1 MPPEYM
7 QGLLHTIESAVITVY
22 QEFPKLADKDVESAY
37 EKLGNYFKGIHA
49 GKDLE
54 EPTSNASRIQAIM
67 DKILNMIDM
76 REEMGADNGVVA
88 EGSAPSLES
97 FYARAFKVLGK
108 SARNW
113 RKRNGRTGYLSFI
126 STHVA

>member
-22 QEFPKLADKDVESAY
+22 KEFPKLSDKDVESAY

-54 EPTSNASRIQAIM
+54 EPLSNASRIQAII
-67 DKILNMIDM
+67 DEVLNMIDV
-76 REEMGADNGVVA
+76 REEMGADNSVVA

-97 FYARAFKVLGK
+97 LYARAFKVLSK

-113 RKRNGRTGYLSFI
+113 RKRNGRTGYLTFI
-126 STHVA
+126 SNHMV